1 MKLNASQAAKAT
13 GKSIPTITRAI
24 KSGKISGEPDGK
36 GYLIEAAELFRVFP
50 ATKDDT
56 NNVSNKN
63 ANNLGHE
70 TNKNNHDSAILRR
83 EIDMLHEMLEREKDT
98 VRDLRTRLDS
108 ESEERRRLTAMLTD
122 QRKPEPAPKLPWWR
136 RPIVGS

>member
-50 ATKDDT
+50 STKDGP

-63 ANNLGHE
+63 TNNLEDE
-70 TNKNNHDSAILRR
+70 TNKNTNSSAIFQR
-83 EIDMLHEMLEREKDT
+83 EIDMLHAMLEREKDT
-98 VRDLRTRLDS
+98 VRDLRTRLDN
-108 ESEERRRLTAMLTD
+108 ESEERRKLTAMLTD
-122 QRKPEPAPKLPWWR
+122 QRKPEPEPKLPWWR
-136 RPIVGS
+136 RPILGS